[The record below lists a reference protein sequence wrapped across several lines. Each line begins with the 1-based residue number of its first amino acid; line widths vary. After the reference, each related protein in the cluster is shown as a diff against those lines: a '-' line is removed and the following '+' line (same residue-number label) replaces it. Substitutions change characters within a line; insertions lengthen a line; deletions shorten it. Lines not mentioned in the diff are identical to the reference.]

1 MCTIKLQEILNGRD
15 YPDSGSILYDKML
28 ALEKTCDKVVLDMD
42 GVISL
47 PTIFLNVS
55 IGKYITNSGL
65 DSFKAKYSFA
75 HISVSQV
82 ERLQKYI
89 KAMSSTSTN

>member
-1 MCTIKLQEILNGRD
+1 MCTIKLQDILNGRD
-15 YPDSGSILYDKML
+15 YPDAGSMLYDKML
-28 ALEKTCDKVVLDMD
+28 GLEKTCDKVVLDLD

-55 IGKYITNSGL
+55 VGKYITDWGL
-65 DSFKAKYSFA
+65 DSFKSKFSFA
-75 HISVSQV
+75 HISTSQI

-89 KAMSSTSTN
+89 KTISKG